1 MLIIDKLVTDILNDD
16 YFVDI
21 FEKCKIKSSANNFQ
35 NQISLILTRKEFLD
49 SLKFADILSN
59 SNNSIAR
66 NKAYQIIT
74 SLNSYYK
81 NEPYYKTVSKSVF
94 GKLGNFPAIS
104 FLETKNLNNSIL
116 PIFHQVELS
125 SKQIIQRVP
134 NSKNLHFTD
143 SQYELFSRLSN
154 STEFSFSGPTSM
166 GKSFLIKSFIKKVVK
181 NSPPENICI
190 VVPTRALINQFSID
204 LKKELSDLLENY
216 KYKVFTNSNVSEL
229 ITEEV
234 FNYIF
239 VLTPERLISYISQ
252 DTNPKIGFLFID
264 EAHKL
269 ASNSD
274 SRSITTYTAIEKVQK
289 KYGNI
294 KLYFSSPNVSNP
306 EIFLNL
312 FDRTSKNN
320 FYSTD
325 ESPVTQNLYFV
336 DLINKNFELHSKE
349 RVINL
354 NENNSF
360 EKFDNEIDFISTVG
374 LNKNNLVYCN
384 SKRKTIEKAIQ
395 FSTNVKNSNESQLVL
410 KAIQNIQN
418 YIHPDYYL
426 AEVLKKGVA
435 FHYGKLPQLIRN
447 LVEDLY
453 KKEEIQNVFCTSTL
467 LEGVNMPTQNIFILD
482 NKNGTRKLDPIDF
495 WNLSGRAGRL
505 AQELEGNIFC
515 IQYEGFEWDNKEIF
529 RKEKIN
535 LQPTIL
541 NRIDRNLIKIEK
553 ILNSKDVS
561 GSVTETEIL
570 KYIANII
577 KSDTLE
583 IEANY
588 KSPVINKLIE
598 KNKDKILEL
607 AKDKSKNYI
616 IPNVILKFNQTIDFD
631 IQNNVYLE
639 LKKSKKEIKLPPS
652 NDINYNVCLTVLE
665 RFYDL
670 YAWNKAEKKL
680 QNRNSLKYYAVLM
693 NQWINGFSLSQI
705 ISQSID
711 WQQNNNGKIRITY
724 NELAPFDKRNK
735 KHINLLIENTIDDI
749 EYVLRF
755 LLEKY
760 FNHYYQIVEKLKGIE
775 NAGEN
780 WATLLEYGTQ
790 NRIVI
795 ALQNLGIS
803 RNTAIKLFK
812 DYRQALT
819 IVDGKLI
826 SINKREI
833 LRNYNRDSLEYEE
846 LKNVL

>member
-1 MLIIDKLVTDILNDD
+1 MTHINESVRI
-16 YFVDI
+16 
-21 FEKCKIKSSANNFQ
+21 
-35 NQISLILTRKEFLD
+35 
-49 SLKFADILSN
+49 
-59 SNNSIAR
+59 
-66 NKAYQIIT
+66 
-74 SLNSYYK
+74 YYW
-81 NEPYYKTVSKSVF
+81 
-94 GKLGNFPAIS
+94 
-104 FLETKNLNNSIL
+104 
-116 PIFHQVELS
+116 
-125 SKQIIQRVP
+125 
-134 NSKNLHFTD
+134 
-143 SQYELFSRLSN
+143 
-154 STEFSFSGPTSM
+154 
-166 GKSFLIKSFIKKVVK
+166 
-181 NSPPENICI
+181 
-190 VVPTRALINQFSID
+190 
-204 LKKELSDLLENY
+204 
-216 KYKVFTNSNVSEL
+216 
-229 ITEEV
+229 
-234 FNYIF
+234 
-239 VLTPERLISYISQ
+239 
-252 DTNPKIGFLFID
+252 
-264 EAHKL
+264 
-269 ASNSD
+269 
-274 SRSITTYTAIEKVQK
+274 
-289 KYGNI
+289 
-294 KLYFSSPNVSNP
+294 
-306 EIFLNL
+306 
-312 FDRTSKNN
+312 
-320 FYSTD
+320 
-325 ESPVTQNLYFV
+325 
-336 DLINKNFELHSKE
+336 
-349 RVINL
+349 
-354 NENNSF
+354 
-360 EKFDNEIDFISTVG
+360 
-374 LNKNNLVYCN
+374 N
-384 SKRKTIEKAIQ
+384 SKRKTIEKAMQ
-395 FSTNVKNSNESQLVL
+395 FSVNVKSSNESQLVL
-410 KAIQNIQN
+410 KAIRNIQN

-515 IQYEGFEWDNKEIF
+515 LQYKGFEWDNKEIF

-583 IEANY
+583 IDTNY
-588 KSPVINKLIE
+588 KSPVIKKLIE

-607 AKDKSKNYI
+607 AKDKSKDYI
-616 IPNVILKFNQTIDFD
+616 IPNVILNFNQTIDFD
-631 IQNNVYLE
+631 IQNNVYLD
-639 LKKSKKEIKLPPS
+639 LKKSKKEIKLPSS
-652 NDINYNVCLTVLE
+652 NDINYNVCLGILE

-680 QNRNSLKYYAVLM
+680 QNRNSLKYYAVLI

-711 WQQNNNGKIRITY
+711 WQENNNGKIKITY
-724 NELAPFDKRNK
+724 NELVPFDKTNK

-795 ALQNLGIS
+795 ALQNVGIS

-812 DYRQALT
+812 NYRKALT
-819 IVDGKLI
+819 IVDSKLI
-826 SINKREI
+826 SINKRE
-833 LRNYNRDSLEYEE
+833 LLNSYNRDSLEYEE